1 MSDNTPQFTTA
12 EYSGPAGDRCA
23 VCQQPVTAYYYR
35 VNGKMACASCAERL
49 QRELPQDSHT
59 AFVRGLIF
67 GIGAAIIGLVF
78 YAGFTIVTGLYIGYV
93 SLAVGWLIGKAMMLG
108 SKGKGGRRYQI
119 SAVAL
124 TYAAVSLAAI
134 PIAIHYQI
142 KARNEGSAI
151 ESKQLSSPDG
161 KTAQPEQGKPDS
173 SSPKM
178 SFGAALAQLLL
189 IGLASPFLELQDP
202 VHGVIGLVILLVGL
216 RIAWKITQGSR
227 TVDVQGPYDNSASAS
242 SMR

>member
-1 MSDNTPQFTTA
+1 
-12 EYSGPAGDRCA
+12 
-23 VCQQPVTAYYYR
+23 
-35 VNGKMACASCAERL
+35 MACASCAERL

-134 PIAIHYQI
+134 PIAIHYQ
-142 KARNEGSAI
+142 
-151 ESKQLSSPDG
+151 
-161 KTAQPEQGKPDS
+161 T
-173 SSPKM
+173 
-178 SFGAALAQLLL
+178 
-189 IGLASPFLELQDP
+189 
-202 VHGVIGLVILLVGL
+202 LVSG
-216 RIAWKITQGSR
+216 
-227 TVDVQGPYDNSASAS
+227 
-242 SMR
+242 

>member
-12 EYSGPAGDRCA
+12 EYSGPSGDRCA

-49 QRELPQDSHT
+49 QRELPQDSH
-59 AFVRGLIF
+59 APFVRGLIF
-67 GIGAAIIGLVF
+67 GIGAAILGLIF
-78 YAGFTIVTGLYIGYV
+78 YAGFTIITGLYIGYV
-93 SLAVGWLIGKAMMLG
+93 SLAVGWLIGKAIMLG

-134 PIAIHYQI
+134 PITIHYHI
-142 KARNEGSAI
+142 KARNEGSTI
-151 ESKQLSSPDG
+151 ESKQISSPDDQ
-161 KTAQPEQGKPDS
+161 TAQPGQEKPDS
-173 SSPKM
+173 KTPKM

-202 VHGVIGLVILLVGL
+202 LHGVIGLVILLVGL
-216 RIAWKITQGSR
+216 RIAWRITQGSR
-227 TVDVQGPYDNSASAS
+227 AFDIQGPYDNSASAA